1 MSKVQVQPASDL
13 HEHYLCWPN
22 TFRRPTDDE
31 WYNEV
36 RSLKDELADI
46 KQRLLPQFAGRA
58 QRAERDRDA
67 AQVAAVAAE
76 RDARHERDVLL
87 EQLIEARSAI
97 QRAYGCLWRY
107 TGSSNPMF
115 LQARKMLL
123 ARLTKEQQASGIRYA
138 NELFGPTT
146 EHEILHSDCS
156 HDAAPS
162 ATAETAIGHARYEY
176 VRTLNPRKFAALYNE
191 ALMGVHQF
199 DDLVDRYR
207 DAEGRP
213 E

>member
-1 MSKVQVQPASDL
+1 MNQLEDLREWLTAKIDGGEEMRGEDGLVSDFI
-13 HEHYLCWPN
+13 CQIDAA
-22 TFRRPTDDE
+22 TA
-31 WYNEV
+31 
-36 RSLKDELADI
+36 ELADL
-46 KQRLLPQFAGRA
+46 KQRLLPQYIG
-58 QRAERDRDA
+58 RAERAEKER
-67 AQVAAVAAE
+67 QMAVVE
-76 RDARHERDVLL
+76 RDEML

-123 ARLTKEQQASGIRYA
+123 ARLTKEQQAIGIRYA

-162 ATAETAIGHARYEY
+162 TTEETAIGNARYEY
-176 VRTLNPRKFAALYNE
+176 LRTLNPRKFAALYNE

-199 DDLVDRYR
+199 DALVDRYR
-207 DAEGRP
+207 DASQPSPTTQEQP
-213 E
+213 K